1 MPLVE
6 KEIYRFDRFVLD
18 PVERILLCEGT
29 PVSLTPKAFD
39 TLVCLVR
46 NQGSMVTKDE
56 LLRRIWPDTFVEEIN
71 LAVNISTLR
80 KALGESPQESRFIA
94 TVPGRGYRFVAQV
107 ATGDAAPAL
116 PKETDPKPR
125 TRFSRKILLAWAFA
139 LSLAVIGSAFLIS
152 RFSHWSAPLTERDTI
167 VLADFTN
174 KTGEVIFDDTLRQGL
189 SSQLEQ
195 SPFLNL
201 LSDQR
206 IAQTLSL
213 MAKPKHT
220 PLTAELARE
229 ICERTASAAT
239 IEGSISSLG
248 TQYVLGL
255 QALNCRNGDLVA
267 DEQVTAN
274 DKEQVLKALGD
285 AATKLRRALGE
296 SLASVHQY
304 GVPLEQVTTP
314 SLEALKAYSL
324 GHKVFD
330 EQGAGPDIPY
340 HKRAVEIDPNFAAA
354 YAVLG
359 VEYASLGETRLAR
372 EYMTKAYQLRERT
385 SEREKF
391 AITSFYHSFV
401 TGDLE
406 HAKEVDELW
415 NQSYLRDEASY
426 GNLGYDYA
434 VVGQYEK
441 AAVLI
446 REALNLNPN
455 NATGYGNLAV
465 IYLFLGRF
473 AEAKAVTAQAFGH
486 KLDGPDQRQVLY
498 ALALLGQDGKAL
510 DEQAAWGK
518 GQPGNEDL
526 MLSLEADTEA
536 LSGHLDRARE
546 FSQRATET
554 AKRDH
559 LPEQAADWQAEAALR
574 EAFAGN
580 TASAKKAAQAALAI
594 SSGRDTKSMVAL
606 AVAGDKAGAGKLAG
620 ELENEYPSDTLV
632 NGYWLPAIRATVA
645 LKEKKPAD
653 AIEALRAAEPNEL
666 GQVFAYVD
674 YACLYPAYLRGQ
686 AYLAQGQGRA
696 AQTEFQKYLDHRGLV
711 WNCPLASLAHLGLA
725 RAYTLQGDTGKAR
738 AAYNEFLTLWK
749 NADPDIPI
757 LKQAKAEYAKV
768 Q

>member
-1 MPLVE
+1 MPLVD
-6 KEIYRFDRFVLD
+6 KEMYRFGRFVLD
-18 PVERILLCEGT
+18 PVERILSCDGT

-39 TLVCLVR
+39 TLICLVR
-46 NQGSMVTKDE
+46 NQGRMVTKDE
-56 LLRRIWPDTFVEEIN
+56 LLRQVWPDTFVEEIN
-71 LAVNISTLR
+71 LAVNISTIR
-80 KALGESPQESRFIA
+80 KALGENPQDWRFIA
-94 TVPGRGYRFVAQV
+94 TVPGRGYRFIAQV
-107 ATGDAAPAL
+107 AVGDAAPAL
-116 PKETDPKPR
+116 PTQTDTKP
-125 TRFSRKILLAWAFA
+125 RFSRKILLPWAIA

-152 RFSHWSAPLTERDTI
+152 RFSHWSVPLTERDTI
-167 VLADFTN
+167 VLADFNN
-174 KTGEVIFDDTLRQGL
+174 KTREVIFDDTLRQGL
-189 SSQLEQ
+189 SSQLQQ
-195 SPFLNL
+195 SPFLKL

-213 MAKPKHT
+213 MAKSKDT

-229 ICERTASAAT
+229 ICQRTASAAT

-255 QALNCRNGDLVA
+255 QALNCRNGDLLA

-274 DKEQVLKALGD
+274 NKEQVLKVLGE

-296 SLASVHQY
+296 SLASVHKY
-304 GVPLEQVTTP
+304 DVPLEQVTTP

-330 EQGAGPDIPY
+330 EQGAGSDIPY
-340 HKRAVEIDPNFAAA
+340 HKRAIEIDPNFAAA
-354 YAVLG
+354 YTVLG

-372 EYMTKAYQLRERT
+372 EYTTKAYQLRERT

-415 NQSYLRDEASY
+415 NQSYPRDEASY

-441 AAVLI
+441 AAGLI

-465 IYLFLGRF
+465 TYLFLGRF
-473 AEAKAVTAQAFGH
+473 GEAKATIDQAFGH
-486 KLDGPDQRQVLY
+486 KLDGPDLRQVLY
-498 ALALLGQDGKAL
+498 ALALLKRDAKAL

-526 MLSLEADTEA
+526 MLSLEADTDA

-606 AVAGDKAGAGKLAG
+606 ALAGDKVGAETLAR
-620 ELENEYPSDTLV
+620 ELKNEYPSDTLV

-645 LKEKKPAD
+645 LKEKKPAE

-725 RAYTLQGDTGKAR
+725 RAYTLQGDTWKAR
-738 AAYNEFLTLWK
+738 AAYNDFLNLWK
-749 NADPDIPI
+749 DADSDIPI
-757 LKQAKAEYAKV
+757 LNEAKAEYAKL

>member
-1 MPLVE
+1 
-6 KEIYRFDRFVLD
+6 
-18 PVERILLCEGT
+18 
-29 PVSLTPKAFD
+29 
-39 TLVCLVR
+39 
-46 NQGSMVTKDE
+46 
-56 LLRRIWPDTFVEEIN
+56 
-71 LAVNISTLR
+71 
-80 KALGESPQESRFIA
+80 
-94 TVPGRGYRFVAQV
+94 
-107 ATGDAAPAL
+107 
-116 PKETDPKPR
+116 
-125 TRFSRKILLAWAFA
+125 
-139 LSLAVIGSAFLIS
+139 
-152 RFSHWSAPLTERDTI
+152 
-167 VLADFTN
+167 
-174 KTGEVIFDDTLRQGL
+174 VIFDGTLRQGL

-206 IAQTLSL
+206 IAQTLTL
-213 MAKPKHT
+213 MAKPKET
-220 PLTAELARE
+220 PLEGELARE
-229 ICERTASAAT
+229 ICQRTASAAT
-239 IEGSISSLG
+239 IEGSISTLG

-255 QALNCRNGDLVA
+255 RALNCRNGDLLA

-274 DKEQVLKALGD
+274 NKEQVLNAMGD

-296 SLASVHQY
+296 SLASVQKY
-304 GVPLEQVTTP
+304 DVPLEQVTTS

-324 GHKVFD
+324 GRKVFD

-340 HKRAVEIDPNFAAA
+340 HKHAIEIDPNFAAA

-359 VEYASLGETRLAR
+359 VEYASLGETRPAR
-372 EYMTKAYQLRERT
+372 DYLSKAYQLREHT

-406 HAKEVDELW
+406 QAKEVDELW
-415 NQSYLRDEASY
+415 NQNYPRDEASY

-434 VVGQYEK
+434 VRGQYEK
-441 AAVLI
+441 AAKLI
-446 REALNLNPN
+446 AEALKLNPN

-473 AEAKAVTAQAFGH
+473 GEAKATTDQAFGH
-486 KLDGPDQRQVLY
+486 KLDGPDLRQVLY
-498 ALALLGQDGKAL
+498 ALALLKRDAKAV

-518 GQPGNEDL
+518 GQQGNEDL
-526 MLSLEADTEA
+526 MLSLEADTDA
-536 LSGHLDRARE
+536 LSGHMDRARE
-546 FSQRATET
+546 FSQRATEI

-580 TASAKKAAQAALAI
+580 TATAKKAAQAALAI

-606 AVAGDKAGAGKLAG
+606 AVAVDKGEAEKFAR

-645 LKEKKPAD
+645 LKNKKPAE
-653 AIEALRAAEPNEL
+653 AVEALRAAEPHEL

-696 AQTEFQKYLDHRGLV
+696 AEAEFQKYLDHRELV

-725 RAYTLQGDTGKAR
+725 RAYTLQGDTLKAR
-738 AAYNEFLTLWK
+738 VAYNDFLTLW
-749 NADPDIPI
+749 NDADPDIPI
-757 LKQAKAEYAKV
+757 LKQAKAEYARV

>member
-1 MPLVE
+1 MQLVD
-6 KEIYRFDRFVLD
+6 KETYRFDRFVVD
-18 PVERILLCEGT
+18 PAERILSCDGT

-39 TLVCLVR
+39 TLICLVR
-46 NQGSMVTKDE
+46 NQGRMVTKDE
-56 LLRRIWPDTFVEEIN
+56 LLRQVWPDTFVEEIN
-71 LAVNISTLR
+71 LAVNISTIR
-80 KALGESPQESRFIA
+80 KALGESPQDCRFIA
-94 TVPGRGYRFVAQV
+94 TVPGRGYRFVAQL

-116 PKETDPKPR
+116 PKETDTKRR
-125 TRFSRKILLAWAFA
+125 TLLLACAIA
-139 LSLAVIGSAFLIS
+139 LSLAVIGSSFLIF
-152 RFSHWSAPLTERDTI
+152 RLPHWSVPLSERDTI
-167 VLADFTN
+167 LLADFTN

-189 SSQLEQ
+189 SSQLKQ
-195 SPFLNL
+195 SPFLKM
-201 LSDQR
+201 LSDQQ
-206 IAQTLSL
+206 IAQSLTL
-213 MAKPKHT
+213 MAKPKDT

-229 ICERTASAAT
+229 ICQRTASAAT
-239 IEGSISSLG
+239 IEGSISSFG

-255 QALNCRNGDLVA
+255 QALNCHNGDLLA

-274 DKEQVLKALGD
+274 NKEQVLKALGE

-296 SLASVHQY
+296 SLASVHKY
-304 GVPLEQVTTP
+304 DVPLEQVTTP

-340 HKRAVEIDPNFAAA
+340 HKRAIEIDPNFAAA
-354 YAVLG
+354 YTVLG

-372 EYMTKAYQLRERT
+372 EYTTKAYQLRERT

-415 NQSYLRDEASY
+415 NRSYPRDEASY

-441 AAVLI
+441 AAGLI
-446 REALNLNPN
+446 GEALTLNPN
-455 NATGYGNLAV
+455 NATGYGNLSV
-465 IYLFLGRF
+465 ICLFLGRF
-473 AEAKAVTAQAFGH
+473 GEAKATIDQAFEH
-486 KLDGPDQRQVLY
+486 KLDGPDVRQVLY
-498 ALALLGQDGKAL
+498 ALALLKRDDKML

-536 LSGHLDRARE
+536 LSGHMDRARE
-546 FSQRATET
+546 FSHRATET

-580 TASAKKAAQAALAI
+580 TASAKNAAQAALAI

-606 AVAGDKAGAGKLAG
+606 AVAGDEVGTEKLAR

-645 LKEKKPAD
+645 LKEKKPAE

-686 AYLAQGQGRA
+686 AYLAQGQGQA
-696 AQTEFQKYLDHRGLV
+696 AQAEFQKYLDHRGLV

-725 RAYTLQGDTGKAR
+725 RAYTLQEDTGKAR
-738 AAYNEFLTLWK
+738 AAYIDFITLWK
-749 NADPDIPI
+749 DADPDIPI
-757 LKQAKAEYAKV
+757 LRQAKAEYASL